1 MIEES
6 KRRVAYINEM
16 IEAGKA
22 ADIVREGEQY
32 HADQLTRIARDIC
45 SREDVRVIL
54 IAGPSSSGKTSTSHK
69 LCLEL
74 LAQGK
79 QPVALSLDNWYLN
92 GTLIPLQVDGTKD

>member
-45 SREDVRVIL
+45 SRRTR
-54 IAGPSSSGKTSTSHK
+54 S
-69 LCLEL
+69 
-74 LAQGK
+74 
-79 QPVALSLDNWYLN
+79 
-92 GTLIPLQVDGTKD
+92 